1 MWFVGR
7 GRGVLPKFVCVC
19 VFSFK
24 SRPLRRKVT
33 FGILNVG
40 EGDHQSK
47 TKKVRIKRSLSL
59 MDLCQFRENMW
70 CRKLCYFLNRYLLQR
85 QTRLSLCIEGV
96 YELPCQQITS
106 PFHNIHGVRGS
117 FFSYLKTST
126 SEIGLRKEK

>member
-1 MWFVGR
+1 MWFVRR

-47 TKKVRIKRSLSL
+47 KKSPNKTVS
-59 MDLCQFRENMW
+59 FPN
-70 CRKLCYFLNRYLLQR
+70 
-85 QTRLSLCIEGV
+85 GP
-96 YELPCQQITS
+96 LPIQ
-106 PFHNIHGVRGS
+106 GKYVV
-117 FFSYLKTST
+117 
-126 SEIGLRKEK
+126 